1 MTKAKITATGD
12 LTAVEI
18 KEITDRLVTLRE
30 KLRANGATALTP
42 TPAWDALRKEV
53 ALLNKNLN
61 ADAAAKLDAREAAA
75 QPDESGL

>member
-30 KLRANGATALTP
+30 KLRANGATALT
-42 TPAWDALRKEV
+42 
-53 ALLNKNLN
+53 
-61 ADAAAKLDAREAAA
+61 AR
-75 QPDESGL
+75 

>member
-1 MTKAKITATGD
+1 MTKAKIAVAGD
-12 LTAVEI
+12 LTTIEI
-18 KEITDRLVTLRE
+18 KEITDRLLTLRE

-61 ADAAAKLDAREAAA
+61 ADAAAKVVAAH
-75 QPDESGL
+75 S

>member
-1 MTKAKITATGD
+1 LSPATPKRQG
-12 LTAVEI
+12 EI
-18 KEITDRLVTLRE
+18 F
-30 KLRANGATALTP
+30 NGLLTP